1 MEQQSNSRAFVMYY
15 QLFTKADIAAR
26 HGESS
31 QQLMELYTKSLRKPA
46 DGPEKTFLAKAMAR
60 VDQITSACSLLRRIP
75 WNVMVQTDPK
85 VEGDLPHTHGQ
96 VIVLPPSYLSS
107 AATTEAK
114 CIRTLLHEKIH
125 IYQRTFPAVCN
136 SLYTDFWQFSIL
148 GHVASDPWRALPR
161 RSNPDINTLV
171 YADEFGKPILGLYA
185 TPDEPELT
193 KITDARD
200 HPHEMMAYLVC
211 AILLGEQPP
220 PHLMKYSG
228 ATREWMNKYLCRG
241 GA

>member
-1 MEQQSNSRAFVMYY
+1 MESNSRAFIMYY
-15 QLFTKADIAAR
+15 QLFNKADVAAR
-26 HGESS
+26 RGKSAE
-31 QQLMELYTKSLRKPA
+31 QLMALYTESLRKPA
-46 DGPEKTFLAKAMAR
+46 DGPEKSFLTKNITR
-60 VDQITSACSLLRRIP
+60 VDQITSACSLLKRIA
-75 WNVMVQTDPK
+75 WNVMVQTDAT
-85 VEGDLPHTHGQ
+85 VEGDMPHTHGQ
-96 VIVLPPSYLSS
+96 VIVLPLSYLSP
-107 AATTEAK
+107 AKTTETK

-125 IYQRTFPAVCN
+125 IYQRMYPAVCN

-161 RSNPDINTLV
+161 RSNPDTNALV
-171 YADEFGKPILGLYA
+171 YADEFGKPILGLYS

-193 KITDARD
+193 RITDARD

-228 ATREWMNKYLCRG
+228 ATREWMNKYLQRG
-241 GA
+241 TA